1 MPNKIATK
9 KQLNALKRLLQLIQ
23 NGEISTIAAAAKL
36 EVSTRTFNRLMLEAK
51 VTRPEGARALQDKS
65 AAASKAAKQE
75 AAQHVLNGTY
85 TVAKA
90 AKLAGCSER
99 TVTRYMEA
107 ARGR

>member
-1 MPNKIATK
+1 MLSKTSTK
-9 KQLNALKRLLQLIQ
+9 RQLQTLKSLLQKIQ
-23 NGEISTIAAAAKL
+23 NGEISTIGAAAKL

-51 VTRPEGARALQDKS
+51 VTRPVGARALQDQE
-65 AAASKAAKQE
+65 AAQAKTARQE

-99 TVTRYMEA
+99 TVKRYMDA
-107 ARGR
+107 ASGK